1 MGGRR
6 KQAEGRGCGERM
18 VTTFHGV
25 AEGVDREGEGREW
38 EVDGGGKWMAAT
50 LYSVVP
56 AVIVLADCGFLVA
69 EVDGVG
75 KWMAATLYSVVSPRA
90 VLSEFLHF

>member
-25 AEGVDREGEGREW
+25 AEGVDREVEGREW
-38 EVDGGGKWMAAT
+38 EVDGR
-50 LYSVVP
+50 
-56 AVIVLADCGFLVA
+56 
-69 EVDGVG
+69 EVDG
-75 KWMAATLYSVVSPRA
+75 RN
-90 VLSEFLHF
+90 F